1 MDTVRMDGF
10 LASVMAAESVKG
22 CRAIMHGPG
31 GCRFHTSRL
40 SSMDIPRKYS
50 IREGPFYFNHPR
62 VPCTYVDEEDYING
76 ADYKVTEL
84 LDTIDDAE
92 VCVVIAT
99 PGTSL
104 IGDDLNGAAC
114 RSTFR
119 GTVIVPE
126 YCHMSEPAHTGYDSV
141 IADIVNA
148 VCVPSKKRKGT
159 VNITGLPVTMHGWTE
174 TAKELRGYLE
184 AMGLEVIACVGC
196 GSGIEE
202 IRKSSEAEFCISVM
216 PEYVSRTSDMYER
229 LGIPTVSPDAPVGFD
244 SVRKW
249 IEAAAKV
256 SGKDSSP
263 ALAIL
268 KETEDRASNIMKASM
283 NTAVM
288 VRCCTYSVRTDD
300 TLALPLVQWLHSY
313 LAMFPVS
320 IRPCPW
326 WDAGYTK
333 RLTEFLEEIGC
344 SEALCRE
351 TEDTRAD
358 ALFTDG
364 YTANLMKKRGI
375 CSAGIDMC
383 APTRHKMKFVQ
394 KPVLGA
400 KGAMRILDDLFYGL
414 ERF

>member
-10 LASVMAAESVKG
+10 LASVMAAESVEG

-31 GCRFHTSRL
+31 GCRIHTSRL
-40 SSMDIPRKYS
+40 SSTEIPRRYE
-50 IREGPFYFNHPR
+50 IREGSFFFNHPR

-92 VCVVIAT
+92 ICVVIAT

-114 RSTFR
+114 RSAFK

-126 YCHMSEPAHTGYDSV
+126 YSHMSEPAHTGYDSV
-141 IADIVNA
+141 IADIVDA
-148 VCVPSKKRKGT
+148 ICAPSEKRKGA
-159 VNITGLPVTMHGWTE
+159 VNIVGLPVTMHGWME
-174 TAKELRGYLE
+174 TVDELKGYLE
-184 AMGLEVIACVGC
+184 ALGLEVVARVGC
-196 GSGIEE
+196 GSGVEE

-216 PEYVSRTSDMYER
+216 PEYVSRTSDIYGR
-229 LGIPTVSPDAPVGFD
+229 LGIPTVSPDAPMGFD
-244 SVRKW
+244 AVRKW
-249 IEAAAKV
+249 IEAAAKA
-256 SGKDSSP
+256 SGRDPSP
-263 ALAIL
+263 ALAL
-268 KETEDRASNIMKASM
+268 LEKTEDRASNILKASM
-283 NTAVM
+283 HTAVSA
-288 VRCCTYSVRTDD
+288 RCCTYSVRTDD
-300 TLALPLVQWLHSY
+300 TLALPLAQWLHSY

-326 WDAGYTK
+326 WDAGYAR
-333 RLTEFLEEIGC
+333 RLTDFLEGIGC
-344 SEALCRE
+344 PEALGRE

-364 YTANLMKKRGI
+364 YTANLMKKRGV
-375 CSAGIDMC
+375 CSVGIDMGI
-383 APTRHKMKFVQ
+383 PTRHELKFVQ